1 MPFTLRLPVLRLV
14 YERIREVARRLAP
27 KQTLLT
33 QPADLERIEEATQE
47 APPTSVKTAPLV
59 EYCVVA
65 VEDGKKPVVPQDE
78 LPQKEQGDALLRAHA
93 LADERGF
100 THVVIETLG
109 GVYAREVGAVYNPPP
124 ESDSRSVWRQRYT
137 WRSMASG
144 LSPTRE
150 PDPLPDWR
158 QRYEQWFD
166 NLCIEWST
174 RERQFWIVRQVGSE
188 DFVDDGNFVC
198 FEPGTS
204 PEQILKF
211 LRTYADVERE
221 YRHLGPDIKFKAVE
235 IDPQVPEEEQ
245 PWNRFAVLAP
255 EGADGADDTSEE
267 EASAEEDEGDAA
279 DNEVERE
286 IERLRAETK
295 EKEGDDDSVEG
306 GAENGSDADNET
318 GENQTIAFEIE
329 DVLSQISEQTD
340 RAELAAM
347 VEKYPALKKLVEA
360 GEQLEALRPR
370 LRALG
375 GEQAAD
381 KYENEMW
388 RPIAEL
394 ERFREWKEKHL
405 PLHVQEKE
413 NLRNAL
419 VEAQARIAEMEG
431 TSGAEVARG
440 LLRDDFVRRGF
451 LVRPSNQEGRE
462 TERVSQIG
470 ESDWDGT
477 PYEGPTWSN
486 VIAVPLGY
494 RSGTTSDWEHGARYE
509 EPLEGGLSIEWSTCW
524 RHFWI
529 VRQVESGSEDFVDD
543 GIALW
548 LEVGAGREAVLKR
561 LRPYAE
567 IARERHKQP
576 GIRFKAIEVDPR
588 APEEQHP
595 TIRFAVSPPPGEG
608 TGADAAD
615 DEQGSNQEGRA
626 FSDMLGQIS
635 EENDRTQLQEMAE
648 KYPALKKLVEAGEQ
662 LEALRPRLRA
672 LADRYENDPSL
683 PITEL
688 EEWRKWKANDW
699 PKYQQEE
706 QNLRAEARI
715 AEMGGTVLMG
725 TISIPKKLRF
735 EARIAIGAEPEP
747 EPPPPPPKLARCVQC
762 EHVFLKSVTGDS
774 PIACEQCGA
783 NLAWQFVVPVCSQG
797 SDTCASRPKLDVAQ
811 LRFFTGQSFEQFLKI
826 LFQNMGFSVKETPST
841 MDQGAD
847 LILTDSSGR
856 RIGVQAKRYNQ
867 DVGNTAVQEVLGGMA
882 YWGCSTGIVVSA
894 SGFTKAAR
902 DLASKVPTVLLW
914 DKRVLE
920 VLINAYMR
928 QVVVFVAEKQPAS
941 GAPGTQEITG

>member
-1 MPFTLRLPVLRLV
+1 VTSKPPEPEPVIEFWVCSISKKNGKDIPAPVPGEVPQNRQDTATLRARVLCNEKGV
-14 YERIREVARRLAP
+14 TFVVIKTQDGKFVEEVSICNPLSKPAP
-27 KQTLLT
+27 
-33 QPADLERIEEATQE
+33 
-47 APPTSVKTAPLV
+47 APP
-59 EYCVVA
+59 E
-65 VEDGKKPVVPQDE
+65 
-78 LPQKEQGDALLRAHA
+78 
-93 LADERGF
+93 
-100 THVVIETLG
+100 
-109 GVYAREVGAVYNPPP
+109 PP
-124 ESDSRSVWRQRYT
+124 
-137 WRSMASG
+137 
-144 LSPTRE
+144 
-150 PDPLPDWR
+150 
-158 QRYEQWFD
+158 
-166 NLCIEWST
+166 
-174 RERQFWIVRQVGSE
+174 
-188 DFVDDGNFVC
+188 
-198 FEPGTS
+198 
-204 PEQILKF
+204 
-211 LRTYADVERE
+211 
-221 YRHLGPDIKFKAVE
+221 
-235 IDPQVPEEEQ
+235 
-245 PWNRFAVLAP
+245 
-255 EGADGADDTSEE
+255 ADGADDTSEE
-267 EASAEEDEGDAA
+267 EASAGEDEGDAA

-295 EKEGDDDSVEG
+295 EKEGDDDSIEG

-318 GENQTIAFEIE
+318 GENQTTAFE
-329 DVLSQISEQTD
+329 DVLNRISEEAD
-340 RAELAAM
+340 RAQLAAM

-360 GEQLEALRPR
+360 GKQLEALRPR

-388 RPIAEL
+388 RAIAEL
-394 ERFREWKEKHL
+394 ERFREWKEKPL
-405 PLHVQEKE
+405 PVHVQEKE

-419 VEAQARIAEMEG
+419 VEAQARVAEMDG
-431 TSGAEVARG
+431 TSGTEVARG
-440 LLRDDFVRRGF
+440 LLTDFVRRGW
-451 LVRPSNQEGRE
+451 LVPASNQEGRE

-509 EPLEGGLSIEWSTCW
+509 EPLEGGLSIEWGTCW
-524 RHFWI
+524 RQFWI
-529 VRQVESGSEDFVDD
+529 VRQVESGSENFVDD
-543 GIALW
+543 GIALT
-548 LEVGAGREAVLKR
+548 LEVGAGREAILKW

-567 IARERHKQP
+567 IARERRKQP
-576 GIRFKAIEVDPR
+576 GIRFKAIEVDPH

-595 TIRFAVSPPPGEG
+595 TIRFAAYAPPGEG

-615 DEQGSNQEGRA
+615 NEQGSNQEGRA

-672 LADRYENDPSL
+672 LADWYENDPSL

-699 PKYQQEE
+699 PKHQQEE
-706 QNLRAEARI
+706 RNLRAEARI
-715 AEMGGTVLMG
+715 AEMGGTVLVMKV
-725 TISIPKKLRF
+725 SNPEKLRL

-774 PIACEQCGA
+774 PIACERCGA
-783 NLAWQFVVPVCSQG
+783 NLAWQFVMPGCSQD

-826 LFQNMGFSVKETPST
+826 LFQNMGFSVEETPTT

-847 LILTDSSGR
+847 LILTESSGR

-894 SGFTKAAR
+894 SRFTKAAK
-902 DLASKVPTVLLW
+902 DLASKIPAVLLW
-914 DKRVLE
+914 DKPVLE
-920 VLINAYMR
+920 VLIKRYMS
-928 QVVVFVAEKQPAS
+928 QVVVFVAEKQPTA